1 MGYTVKW
8 RQKVL
13 DELEKLPMVVSKRI
27 VRKVN
32 SITEQP
38 EHFLERL
45 SGDLGY
51 KLRVG
56 DYRII
61 IDVIENEKILAVR
74 VIGHRRNVYE
84 RNL

>member
-1 MGYTVKW
+1 MSYSVKW
-8 RQKVL
+8 QPKVL
-13 DELEKLPMVVSKRI
+13 DELEKLPKVVSKRI
-27 VRKVN
+27 VRKID
-32 SITEQP
+32 SIKEEP
-38 EHFLERL
+38 HHFLERL
-45 SGDLGY
+45 VGDSGY

-61 IDVIENEKILAVR
+61 IDILENEKILAVR

>member
-1 MGYTVKW
+1 MGYSVRW

-13 DELEKLPMVVSKRI
+13 DDLEKLPMVVSKRI
-27 VRKVN
+27 VRKID
-32 SITEQP
+32 SIKEEP
-38 EHFLERL
+38 HHFLERL
-45 SGDLGY
+45 AGDPGY

-56 DYRII
+56 DYRVI
-61 IDVIENEKILAVR
+61 IDVLENEKILAIR

>member
-1 MGYTVKW
+1 MSYSVKW
-8 RQKVL
+8 QRKVL
-13 DELEKLPMVVSKRI
+13 EDLEKLPMVVSKRI

-38 EHFLERL
+38 EHFLEKL
-45 SGDLGY
+45 VGDPGY

-61 IDVIENEKILAVR
+61 IDVVTSEKVLAIR

>member
-13 DELEKLPMVVSKRI
+13 DELEKLPKVVSKRI
-27 VRKVN
+27 VRKID
-32 SITEQP
+32 SAKEEP
-38 EHFLERL
+38 HHFLERL
-45 SGDLGY
+45 ACDPGY

-61 IDVIENEKILAVR
+61 IDIIEHEKILAIRTV
-74 VIGHRRNVYE
+74 GHRRNIYE
-84 RNL
+84 KNL